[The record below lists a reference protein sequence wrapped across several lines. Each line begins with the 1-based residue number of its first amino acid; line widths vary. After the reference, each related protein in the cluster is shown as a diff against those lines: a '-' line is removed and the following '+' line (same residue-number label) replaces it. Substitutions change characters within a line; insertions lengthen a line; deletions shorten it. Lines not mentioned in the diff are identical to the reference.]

1 MTEIS
6 EKLNE
11 AMKAKKNDIKSFVWK
26 LAKKSDRTQEEI
38 LLVDATSEQLNS
50 FYNHCLCCDATDY
63 FSSLLRM
70 YSSYSAISRSPIC
83 DKPYCSSC

>member
-11 AMKAKKNDIKSFVWK
+11 AMKAKKNDVKSFVWK

-38 LLVDATSEQLNS
+38 LLVDATPEQLNT
-50 FYNHCLCCDATDY
+50 FYKHC
-63 FSSLLRM
+63 
-70 YSSYSAISRSPIC
+70 
-83 DKPYCSSC
+83 